1 MAKLSKDIQPGTLHP
16 RENLHVTGNLAALN
30 AEVIVDCDGASTVAL
45 DLRGTFNL
53 VVEVSGTVDGTN
65 WILIPVRAITGGA
78 FLITTAA
85 TVQTAYLANC
95 AGFNRVRARVTTFTS
110 GSATATLSV
119 SNAVIDPMLFSGV
132 SPLAV
137 TAVGAAGAAVTL
149 TLPAPGVGLRHYIT
163 AIRIR
168 RFAAATLTAAATPV
182 TITTTNLPGAIA
194 FTCGAEALAQGVS
207 AQEVMEDFAF
217 PLMANAQNTATTIV
231 CPATPN
237 VIWRASAWYQVAP

>member
-1 MAKLSKDIQPGTLHP
+1 MAKLSKDLDAGTLHP
-16 RENLHVTGNLAALN
+16 RENLVATGNLSAAN
-30 AEVIVDCDGASTVAL
+30 AELQVDCDGASTVAL

-53 VVEVSGTVDGTN
+53 TVELAGTVDGTN
-65 WILIPVRAITGGA
+65 WILIPVRSILGGQ
-78 FLITTAA
+78 FLIVTAA
-85 TVQTAYLANC
+85 TTQTAYVANC
-95 AGFNRVRARVTTFTS
+95 AGFNRIRARCVTFTS

-119 SNAVIDPMLFSGV
+119 NNAVLNEFFGSGV

-149 TLPAPGVGLRHYIT
+149 TLPAPGLGLRQYIT
-163 AIRIR
+163 ALRIR

-194 FTCGAEALAQGVS
+194 FSVGAEALAQGV
-207 AQEVMEDFAF
+207 ALQEVVEDFAF
-217 PLMANAQNTATTIV
+217 PLMATAQNAAVTVV

-237 VIWRASAWYQVAP
+237 VIWRATAWYQVAP